1 MSLNKLSYFGDF
13 AACLIALVWLALV
26 TLTSVDAPG
35 LICWVGALIAGIVLW
50 TLTEYLVHRWIY
62 HKIPII
68 RTYHEA
74 HHLEP
79 RALLGTPVGLGIV
92 VIFMVVYLP
101 IKPFSLAL
109 ASGLTSGT
117 LLGYFGYMLV
127 HHAVHHWPVTRG
139 TYLYRMR
146 LRHSAH
152 HFSADA
158 GNYGVTTAL
167 WDFAFGTSIEGKRSS
182 VRVG

>member
-13 AACLIALVWLALV
+13 AACLLSLLGLALTTLMSVNANGLVWWIGALV
-26 TLTSVDAPG
+26 
-35 LICWVGALIAGIVLW
+35 AGIGLW

-74 HHLEP
+74 HHQQP
-79 RALLGTPVGLGIV
+79 RALLGSPVGFGVI
-92 VIFMVVYLP
+92 VIFLVVYVP

-127 HHAVHHWPVTRG
+127 HHAVHHWSVTRG

-146 LRHSAH
+146 LRHCAH
-152 HFSADA
+152 HFNSDE
-158 GNYGVTTAL
+158 GNFGVTTAL
-167 WDFAFGTSIEGKRSS
+167 WDSAFGTNIEGKQSS
-182 VRVG
+182 LRA

>member
-1 MSLNKLSYFGDF
+1 MSLSKLSYFGDF
-13 AACLIALVWLALV
+13 AACLMALFGLALAM
-26 TLTSVDAPG
+26 LSSVNAAG
-35 LICWVGALIAGIVLW
+35 MIWWVGALIVGIVLW
-50 TLTEYLVHRWIY
+50 TLTEYVVHRFIY
-62 HKIPII
+62 HTMPII

-74 HHLEP
+74 HHQEP

-92 VIFMVVYLP
+92 VIFLVVYFP
-101 IKPFSLAL
+101 IKPFSLAV

-127 HHAVHHWPVTRG
+127 HHAVHHWPVSRG

-152 HFSADA
+152 HYSAEA
-158 GNYGVTTAL
+158 GNFGVTTAA
-167 WDFAFGTSIEGKRSS
+167 WDFAFGTHIEGKRSS
-182 VRVG
+182 LRAG